1 MRNVVRR
8 IGVAKKA
15 APIACRRLVLLHSIM
30 NRCADAVVVP
40 TVPSQVNATCIH
52 WPAAIAPAVVPT
64 RMSPPLFSTVSRSA
78 PLLSQPNTNPESM
91 VFPSFFS
98 ATPAASG
105 AFTYTLA
112 TTVSWPLG
120 SLSNVKSVPAL
131 R

>member
-1 MRNVVRR
+1 
-8 IGVAKKA
+8 
-15 APIACRRLVLLHSIM
+15 M

-52 WPAAIAPAVVPT
+52 WPATIAPAVVPA

-78 PLLSQPNTNPESM
+78 PPASHPNTNPESM
-91 VFPSFFS
+91 EFPSFFS
-98 ATPAASG
+98 TTPPAVSG

-112 TTVSWPLG
+112 TTVIWLVG